1 MHTNTMRLML
11 LAILLVCAAMLIGA
25 GCPPSTQQIA
35 QDDGGASAGSASG
48 GAGSTATVQEE
59 KGMVVKSSAFSEGDE
74 LPEKYTADGEN
85 ISPPLTFVDV
95 PHETKELALIMR
107 DPDAPVEGGY
117 THWLMWDLAQH
128 IPGLPGEV
136 PATEEV
142 ERIGAIQGTNSAG
155 EIGYTGPAPPEG
167 DDPHTYEFTA
177 YALSEKLGL
186 EGGATKDEL
195 DAAMEGSI
203 IEEATLTVT
212 YGR

>member
-1 MHTNTMRLML
+1 MHTNTTRLML
-11 LAILLVCAAMLIGA
+11 LAALLTCSAMLVGA
-25 GCPPSTQQIA
+25 GCAPPTQQTA
-35 QDDGGASAGSASG
+35 QSVDRPTEDAADGDA
-48 GAGSTATVQEE
+48 ATVEE
-59 KGMVVKSSAFSEGDE
+59 KDGMVVKSGAFREGDE

-95 PHETKELALIMR
+95 PRQAKELALIMQ
-107 DPDAPVEGGY
+107 DADAPAEGGY
-117 THWLMWDLAQH
+117 THWLMWDLAPH

-136 PATEEV
+136 PATGEV

-155 EIGYTGPAPPEG
+155 EIGYTGPETPDG

-177 YALSEKLGL
+177 YALSETLGL
-186 EGGATKDEL
+186 KAGATRDEL
-195 DAAMEGSI
+195 DAAMEGNI

>member
-1 MHTNTMRLML
+1 MHTNTTRLML
-11 LAILLVCAAMLIGA
+11 LAAVLACAAMLIGA
-25 GCPPSTQQIA
+25 GCPPPTRQSA
-35 QDDGGASAGSASG
+35 QDDGGARADNTSAGAHDTG
-48 GAGSTATVQEE
+48 TVQEDE
-59 KGMVVKSSAFSEGDE
+59 GMVIKSGAFRQGDE

-95 PHETKELALIMR
+95 PRQTKELALIMH

-117 THWLMWDLAQH
+117 THWLLWDLAPH

-142 ERIGAIQGTNSAG
+142 ERIGAIQGSNSAG

-167 DDPHTYEFTA
+167 DAPHNYEFTV

-186 EGGATKDEL
+186 EPGATKDEL
-195 DAAMEGSI
+195 DAAMEGNI

-212 YGR
+212 FGR